1 MILIEDR
8 IFKNVCGCHKRAS
21 SVPVVVLVV
30 GDVDGGG
37 VVAVD
42 EVGGAPVMTSEAVGC
57 RGRPRG
63 LRGVVRPGQ
72 HADPVMVLHR
82 TAVQN

>member
-1 MILIEDR
+1 M
-8 IFKNVCGCHKRAS
+8 
-21 SVPVVVLVV
+21 

-42 EVGGAPVMTSEAVGC
+42 EVGGAPVMTSEAVG

-63 LRGVVRPGQ
+63 LRGVVGPGQ

-82 TAVQN
+82 TAVQNGSRLPSE

>member
-1 MILIEDR
+1 M
-8 IFKNVCGCHKRAS
+8 
-21 SVPVVVLVV
+21 

-42 EVGGAPVMTSEAVGC
+42 EVGGAPVMTSEAVG
-57 RGRPRG
+57 GRPRG

-72 HADPVMVLHR
+72 HAADPSVMVLHR
-82 TAVQN
+82 TAVQNGSRLHSK

>member
-1 MILIEDR
+1 MRMSYKSL
-8 IFKNVCGCHKRAS
+8 
-21 SVPVVVLVV
+21 VPVVVLVV

-42 EVGGAPVMTSEAVGC
+42 EVGGAPVMTSEAVG

-72 HADPVMVLHR
+72 HADPVMVLHP
-82 TAVQN
+82 N